1 MINKPHI
8 LLIGGTGRNVGKTT
22 LVCDIINHFSRE
34 HKIVGLKI
42 TNHFHSDQ
50 SNSFNLFEEIN
61 PEGTKDSSRMLKAG
75 ASKVFYIESEAE
87 NLASVFDDFSEEIEP
102 GQIIVC
108 ESNGLSEL
116 VKPGVYLLVDRDENI
131 EKKPSVQK
139 ALQKVD
145 AVVEMK
151 NGGFLHVLSRL
162 TLESNV
168 WQWRE
173 QVGK

>member
-1 MINKPHI
+1 
-8 LLIGGTGRNVGKTT
+8 
-22 LVCDIINHFSRE
+22 
-34 HKIVGLKI
+34 
-42 TNHFHSDQ
+42 
-50 SNSFNLFEEIN
+50 
-61 PEGTKDSSRMLKAG
+61 MLKAG